1 MKRYTLLKS
10 SLEDGKW
17 YVVEIVSKEHVMAG
31 PHKECVYAVTRLNES
46 DLSPEEVINEIETNN
61 KKWVEVTP
69 LDELKEIYKLAY
81 DGKSI
86 KSNELEKGELLWV
99 KLLRF

>member
-10 SLEDGKW
+10 SLEHGKW
-17 YVVEIVSKEHVMAG
+17 YVVEISSGFPVLAG

-46 DLSPEEVINEIETNN
+46 DLSPEEVIQEIETNN

-69 LDELKEIYKLAY
+69 LDDLKEIYKSAY
-81 DGKSI
+81 EGKLI
-86 KSNELEKGELLWV
+86 KTIELKKGETL
-99 KLLRF
+99 